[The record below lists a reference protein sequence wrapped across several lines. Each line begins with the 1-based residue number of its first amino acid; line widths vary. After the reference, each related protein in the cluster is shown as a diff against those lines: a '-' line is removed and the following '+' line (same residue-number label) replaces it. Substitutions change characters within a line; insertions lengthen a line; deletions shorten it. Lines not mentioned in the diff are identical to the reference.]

1 MSESKQFLNIIRI
14 FDPDQ
19 QTELIEIMK
28 QYNFDEIIERRG
40 TNCVK
45 YDLLK
50 KDFGNENLVPL
61 WVADMDFRT
70 PDFIV
75 NAIKKRLEHEI
86 FGYTFDSDSYYN
98 SIIEWVHYKHNW
110 KIQREWLSYIPGI
123 VKGIGFVLQCFTK
136 PGDKVIIQ
144 PPVYHP
150 FRIVPENMHREVVYN
165 PLKTVDDI
173 YEMDFENLESVI
185 DEHCKVLILCN
196 PHNPGGVVWKKDTLV
211 KLAEVCAK
219 HNILVIS
226 DEIHAEMAY
235 PQYTHHPFATVSE
248 TAANCSIT
256 FITKPGDKVIIQPP
270 VYHPFR
276 IVPENM
282 HREVVY
288 NPLKTVDDIYEMDF
302 ENLESVIDE
311 HCKVLI
317 LCNPHNPG
325 GVVWKKD
332 TLVKLAEVC
341 AKHNIL
347 VISDEIHAE
356 MAYPQ
361 YTHHPFATVS
371 ETAANCSITF
381 MAPSKTFNIAGIVTS
396 YSIIPNAEIREKFY
410 SFMEAGEFNAGTIFA
425 YTATEAAYTYGAE
438 WLQQMRMYITE
449 NVRFVD
455 EYCKSKLPKIKVY
468 PPQASFLVWLD
479 CRDLKLSQ
487 PELVSLFQ
495 DKAGLLLNDGSMFGP
510 GGEGHMRLNI
520 GCPRSVLSSALDAL
534 KKAIDKK

>member
-1 MSESKQFLNIIRI
+1 MNKDNNLGRVLALLSLTLLMSFGLYSL
-14 FDPDQ
+14 PD
-19 QTELIEIMK
+19 TLFGYKIK
-28 QYNFDEIIERRG
+28 K
-40 TNCVK
+40 V
-45 YDLLK
+45 DLLS
-50 KDFGNENLVPL
+50 DFKVKEEKLSLDSLKQQLEQADTLQVDS
-61 WVADMDFRT
+61 VALR
-70 PDFIV
+70 
-75 NAIKKRLEHEI
+75 
-86 FGYTFDSDSYYN
+86 DSIMRSAGIDSAALALRD
-98 SIIEWVHYKHNW
+98 SLYKA
-110 KIQREWLSYIPGI
+110 
-123 VKGIGFVLQCFTK
+123 
-136 PGDKVIIQ
+136 
-144 PPVYHP
+144 VYA
-150 FRIVPENMHREVVYN
+150 VQGADS
-165 PLKTVDDI
+165 L
-173 YEMDFENLESVI
+173 ENLESVI

-235 PQYTHHPFATVSE
+235 PQYTHHPFA
-248 TAANCSIT
+248 
-256 FITKPGDKVIIQPP
+256 
-270 VYHPFR
+270 
-276 IVPENM
+276 M
-282 HREVVY
+282 
-288 NPLKTVDDIYEMDF
+288 
-302 ENLESVIDE
+302 
-311 HCKVLI
+311 
-317 LCNPHNPG
+317 
-325 GVVWKKD
+325 
-332 TLVKLAEVC
+332 
-341 AKHNIL
+341 
-347 VISDEIHAE
+347 
-356 MAYPQ
+356 
-361 YTHHPFATVS
+361 VS